1 MAKKPKKMT
10 EDELASK
17 LSQEIEQATGHMNSE
32 LSGQRE
38 DNMKYYLGEKFG
50 NEIDGRSEIVTTDVR
65 DTVEY
70 IMPSLMRIFTTHQNV
85 AEFEPQGPEDVEMAK
100 QATDYVNYVFNR
112 QNNGFKVL
120 YDVFKDAL
128 ISKTGIVKHY
138 WEEKTEVSTEHY
150 ENLTEIEYQA
160 VLANDELE
168 VLQHTEKMVQE
179 AQLDENGMMISPEI
193 ISHDLK
199 AKRTKTG
206 GQVKVVAVPPEEFL
220 ISRRAV
226 DIESAQFVCHRV
238 KKSVSDL
245 ILEGY
250 DPKVVENMPSY
261 TQSQAEYNEERLAR
275 FSYDDDAIPPDE
287 GSGANRKIWLD
298 ECYTHI
304 DFDGDGIAELRKIT
318 KGGNKILENIEIDY
332 IPFSTICP
340 LPIPHKFY
348 GMSVAD
354 TVKDIQLIKSTI
366 VRNILDNM
374 YLTNNARYAVLAGQV
389 ELDDLLTSRP
399 GGIVRMRAPGAV
411 TPLPTPQISPDA
423 FNTVRYLDQVREE
436 RSGVSK
442 MTQGLNPDVLTSHVT
457 SGAISAATES
467 AMQRTELIARI
478 FAETGIKDVFRC
490 IYQLVQRYEDREKM
504 VFLNNRFVPIDPS
517 KWKDKLN
524 CTVNVGVGSGSQQSK
539 MQTMSSIMNIMQG
552 LVQNGGMGSLVT
564 PQNIYNAVSEF
575 MAQSGYKNSDMFV
588 SNPQMMPPPQPPQPS
603 IEEKV
608 QQQKAQVELQKLQL
622 QAKELEI
629 ETQIKAQELKLKQEE
644 SAINLALKNKDLEI
658 KKSQLEL
665 NEQELA
671 LEAVQNR
678 PVGIGPS

>member
-38 DNMKYYLGEKFG
+38 DKMKYYLGEKFG

-179 AQLDENGMMISPEI
+179 AQLDENGMMVSPEI

-206 GQVKVVAVPPEEFL
+206 GQVRVVSVPPEEFL

-226 DIESAQFVCHRV
+226 DIESAQFICHRV

-261 TQSQAEYNEERLAR
+261 SQSQAEYNEERLAR

-318 KGGNKILENIEIDY
+318 KGGNEILENIEIDY

-423 FNTVRYLDQVREE
+423 FNMVRYLDQVREE

-678 PVGIGPS
+678 PVGIGPT

>member
-138 WEEKTEVSTEHY
+138 WEEKIEVSTEHY

-168 VLQHTEKMVQE
+168 VLQHTEKIVQE
-179 AQLDENGMMISPEI
+179 AQLDENGLIISPEI

-206 GQVKVVAVPPEEFL
+206 GQVRVVSVPPEEFL

-226 DIESAQFVCHRV
+226 DIESAQFICHRV

-261 TQSQAEYNEERLAR
+261 SQSQAEYNEERLAR

-318 KGGNKILENIEIDY
+318 KGGNEILENIEIDY

-423 FNTVRYLDQVREE
+423 FNMVRYLDQVREE
-436 RSGVSK
+436 RSGVCK
-442 MTQGLNPDVLTSHVT
+442 MTQGLNPDVLTSHET
-457 SGAISAATES
+457 SCAIAAATES

-678 PVGIGPS
+678 PVGIGPT